1 MVEVTQQYL
10 IGEVSLRLAQLQ
22 AVVLEPSLARA
33 VAQLRGEAETSPLG
47 ALPAV
52 LIRTFDMTDAICL
65 DSLARG
71 DMTVFF
77 SQVASAAELREFGVC
92 AGLIEDSD

>member
-10 IGEVSLRLAQLQ
+10 VGEVSVRLAQLQ
-22 AVVLEPSLARA
+22 AVVGEPSLARA
-33 VAQLRGEAETSPLG
+33 VAQLRREAETSPPG
-47 ALPAV
+47 ALSVV
-52 LIRTFDMTDAICL
+52 LIRALEMTDAICL

-71 DMTVFF
+71 DTTAF
-77 SQVASAAELREFGVC
+77 SCQVASGAELREFGVC